1 MSAADGPNGPVGR
14 GDAGGEESA
23 DGHEVSA
30 ETRAAET
37 GTSAAETG
45 AGGSGSAGIGA
56 GIGAGFGAGGSGAG
70 GFGAAG
76 SDAAGSGSV
85 DSDAAGGGWAPTGGG
100 EAVEGWQE
108 TEPPPGAARAAER
121 FTDGEWHRLHPATPL
136 LRGGIVFIAVLGFVL
151 SNLRER
157 IVAFFVGA
165 PDFGGDPLDEIYDRG
180 WEGWALLALAI
191 VLLACLGM
199 FYLSWRMH
207 SFRITEDAVE
217 VRSGILSRTQRKAR
231 LDRIQ
236 GINVMRPLL
245 ARLFGAA
252 KLDIAVAGHDANVQ
266 LAYLGSAL
274 ADGLRAD
281 VLRLASG
288 VRAAEA
294 VGASSAAGQVGG
306 AAGSRAAQVGDF
318 VNQRVNDFLSP
329 ELDPNAAP
337 PESVVS
343 IPPLRLIGSL
353 LMSGFTLFLA
363 AVIVL
368 LVTGAATGAPWLLIV
383 VLPGL
388 IGSASFY
395 INRFTK
401 SLRYSIAGTSDGVR
415 VGFGLLSTSNE
426 TLPPGRIHAV
436 EVLQPL
442 LWRPFGW
449 WQIRIDTAGRSREKG
464 AAGQPNTTML
474 PVGDATDVARVLALV
489 LPAFATEKHRSS
501 IVAGMVSPGR
511 DQFTGSPR
519 RAAWLRPFSWQRTGS
534 LVLDGAILLRRGFV
548 WRSLA
553 IVPLARLQ
561 SLELQ
566 QGPVNRILGLT
577 EARFHTVS
585 GPVRPRLSAIDAA
598 TGLALFEAVSRDAV
612 EAAEA
617 DHSHRWAAEGR
628 PPVAASPTDPGLI
641 VPGATFSGTT
651 LPDTTFP
658 STTLPGLPSP
668 VSPPSSTSPPSPPG
682 PTSPP
687 GTTRPTSPTHS
698 ANTEENS

>member
-1 MSAADGPNGPVGR
+1 MSDSGARGPGSDSEPR
-14 GDAGGEESA
+14 
-23 DGHEVSA
+23 
-30 ETRAAET
+30 
-37 GTSAAETG
+37 
-45 AGGSGSAGIGA
+45 GGSGP
-56 GIGAGFGAGGSGAG
+56 FGSGIP
-70 GFGAAG
+70 
-76 SDAAGSGSV
+76 SE
-85 DSDAAGGGWAPTGGG
+85 
-100 EAVEGWQE
+100 EASLVPASPASPAES
-108 TEPPPGAARAAER
+108 TEPAASVSPVEPLPPAASAARAAER

-180 WEGWALLALAI
+180 WEGWALLALAA
-191 VLLACLGM
+191 VLLACLGI
-199 FYLSWRMH
+199 FYFSWRLH

-236 GINVMRPLL
+236 GINVVRPML

-294 VGASSAAGQVGG
+294 AAAGMPIGE
-306 AAGSRAAQVGDF
+306 SSPRTRPAQVGDF
-318 VNQRVNDFLSP
+318 VNQRVNDFLAP
-329 ELDPNAAP
+329 ERDPNIAP

-343 IPPLRLIGSL
+343 IPPLRLLGSL
-353 LMSGFTLFLA
+353 VLSGFTLFVIFIVILLA
-363 AVIVL
+363 
-368 LVTGAATGAPWLLIV
+368 TGAVSEAPWLLLA

-395 INRFTK
+395 VNRFTK
-401 SLRYSIAGTSDGVR
+401 SLRFSIAGTPDGVR
-415 VGFGLLSTSNE
+415 VGFGLLSTSNQ

-449 WQIRIDTAGRSREKG
+449 WQVRIDTAGQSGEHG
-464 AAGQPNTTML
+464 AAGQPNTTIL
-474 PVGDATDVARVLALV
+474 PVGDEADVARVLTLALPT
-489 LPAFATEKHRSS
+489 LASEEHHALIR
-501 IVAGMVSPGR
+501 AGMTSRGR
-511 DQFTGSPR
+511 DEFVGSPR
-519 RAAWLRPFSWQRTGS
+519 RAAWLRPLSWQRTGYH
-534 LVLDGAILLRRGFV
+534 LVDGAVLLRRGFV

-561 SLELQ
+561 SLELR
-566 QGPVNRILGLT
+566 QGPIDRLLRLT
-577 EARFHTVS
+577 DARFHTVS
-585 GPVRPRLSAIDAA
+585 GPVRPRLSTVDAA
-598 TGLALFEAVSRDAV
+598 TGVALFETVADRAVDA
-612 EAAEA
+612 ART
-617 DHSHRWAAEGR
+617 DRSHRWGETD
-628 PPVAASPTDPGLI
+628 SPS
-641 VPGATFSGTT
+641 FSNADVQHRE
-651 LPDTTFP
+651 PQQ
-658 STTLPGLPSP
+658 S
-668 VSPPSSTSPPSPPG
+668 
-682 PTSPP
+682 
-687 GTTRPTSPTHS
+687 
-698 ANTEENS
+698 EEDA